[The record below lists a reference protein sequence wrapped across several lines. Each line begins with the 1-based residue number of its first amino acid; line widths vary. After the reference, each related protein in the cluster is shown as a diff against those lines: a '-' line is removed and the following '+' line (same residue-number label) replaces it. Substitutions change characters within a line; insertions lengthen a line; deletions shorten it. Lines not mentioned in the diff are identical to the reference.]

1 MRTRSTTEI
10 YRKEGLRLLRRH
22 RMETGHENLE
32 GFVDW
37 LIRRKEGIRKNT
49 WYTYKQAGL
58 QILDE
63 LGRSDDKHRLESE
76 GSDGCRAGR
85 EKIRRG
91 LSDREIDRL
100 WNKAKDSPS
109 RIRAWLWVVAG
120 RATGLRPSEWE
131 HAELT
136 DGPGGPVLVV
146 RNAKHTNGRGN
157 GETRRIDLSDIVHLA
172 TYTDS
177 PHPNQAWEAI
187 KSHLANV
194 VREKEKPDGFRRYKK
209 ACRNA
214 LYRLTKEA
222 GVGGAN
228 LYAARHQFAADAKR
242 ANLSQSEVAAL
253 MGHSS
258 AETATTHYGRRI
270 QGRGEPVPMPD
281 PREVATVRKA
291 MRSSH
296 EKKAEI

>member
-1 MRTRSTTEI
+1 MRTRSTTDM

-32 GFVDW
+32 GFADW
-37 LIRRKEGIRKNT
+37 LIQKKGSIRKNT

-63 LGRSDDKHRLESE
+63 LGRAEDKNRLESE
-76 GSDGCRAGR
+76 GSDGCRSGR

-91 LSDREIDRL
+91 LSDREVDRL
-100 WNKAKDSPS
+100 WNKAKESPA
-109 RIRAWLWVVAG
+109 RIKAWLWVVAG

-136 DGPGGPVLVV
+136 EGPTGPILVV

-187 KSHLANV
+187 KSHLVNV
-194 VREKEKPDGFRRYKK
+194 AKEKEKPDGFRRYRKS
-209 ACRNA
+209 CRNT

-222 GVGGAN
+222 GVKGAS
-228 LYAARHQFAADAKR
+228 LYTSRHQFAADAKR
-242 ANLSQSEVAAL
+242 ANLSRAEVAAL
-253 MGHSS
+253 MGHASD
-258 AETATTHYGRRI
+258 ETATTHYGRRI
-270 QGRGEPVPMPD
+270 QGRGEPVPSPD
-281 PREVATVRKA
+281 PGEVATVRRKGQSFLEA
-291 MRSSH
+291 RR
-296 EKKAEI
+296 K

>member
-1 MRTRSTTEI
+1 MRTRSTTEM
-10 YRKEGLRLLRRH
+10 YRKEGLRLLRCY
-22 RMETGHENLE
+22 RMETGQEHLE

-37 LIRRKEGIRKNT
+37 LIRRKGGIRKNT

-58 QILDE
+58 QILEE
-63 LGRSDDKHRLESE
+63 LGRADDKNRLESE
-76 GSDGCRAGR
+76 GSDGCRPGR

-91 LSDREIDRL
+91 LSDRDVDRL
-100 WNKAKDSPS
+100 WDKAKDSPGKIKS
-109 RIRAWLWVVAG
+109 WLWVVAG

-136 DGPGGPVLVV
+136 EGPAGPILVV

-157 GETRRIDLSDIVHLA
+157 GETRRIGLSDIVRLA

-187 KSHLANV
+187 KTHLANV
-194 VREKEKPDGFRRYKK
+194 AKEKEKPDGFRRYKK
-209 ACRNA
+209 ACRNT

-222 GVGGAN
+222 GVKGVS
-228 LYAARHQFAADAKR
+228 LYTPRHQFAADAKR
-242 ANLSQSEVAAL
+242 ANLSRAEVAAL
-253 MGHSS
+253 MGHASD
-258 AETATTHYGRRI
+258 ETATTHYGRRI
-270 QGRGEPVPMPD
+270 QGRGEPVPSPD
-281 PREVATVRKA
+281 PREVATVRKG

-296 EKKAEI
+296 EKKIDI